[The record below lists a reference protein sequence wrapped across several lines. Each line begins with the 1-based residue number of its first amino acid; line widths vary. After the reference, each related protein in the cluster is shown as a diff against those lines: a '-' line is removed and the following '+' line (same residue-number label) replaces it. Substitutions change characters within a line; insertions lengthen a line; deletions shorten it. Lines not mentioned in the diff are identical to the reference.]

1 VRSDRVKP
9 YFIKLCYVSP
19 FKKKVIYSRGGKV
32 MNSKVKKD
40 IKCSVPTILKFF
52 KESVV
57 KPRNIGP
64 RLILINIFSTITV
77 SGLMTKEDM

>member
-1 VRSDRVKP
+1 
-9 YFIKLCYVSP
+9 
-19 FKKKVIYSRGGKV
+19 

-52 KESVV
+52 KESIV